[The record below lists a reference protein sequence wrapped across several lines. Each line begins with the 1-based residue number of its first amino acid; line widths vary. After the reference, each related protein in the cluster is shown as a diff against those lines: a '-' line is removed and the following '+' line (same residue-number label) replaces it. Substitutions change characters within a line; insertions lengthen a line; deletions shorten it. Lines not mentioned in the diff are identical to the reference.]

1 MLIAKPVIDKQFWI
15 LQENNR
21 KVGNIEA
28 CAGGYQVKINN
39 QVAQFK
45 TIKMAARQINIS
57 FEDSVKSSKTRAV
70 AKHVYDYPAA
80 GRVHNPMWDVPQR
93 LPVYTKTDLTTVAQ
107 SIRFL
112 LRPTPS
118 SAAILAP
125 TRSPSPSRT
134 TIPTRPPVRPPS
146 RCRTTWRP
154 MRFVKT

>member
-93 LPVYTKTDLTTVAQ
+93 LPVYTKTAKSKSWFAAGWYNVRKGRHWHTV
-107 SIRFL
+107 
-112 LRPTPS
+112 
-118 SAAILAP
+118 LAP
-125 TRSPSPSRT
+125 KLIVLQRYPYQGPFYSEQQSHDHAP
-134 TIPTRPPVRPPS
+134 
-146 RCRTTWRP
+146 
-154 MRFVKT
+154 K